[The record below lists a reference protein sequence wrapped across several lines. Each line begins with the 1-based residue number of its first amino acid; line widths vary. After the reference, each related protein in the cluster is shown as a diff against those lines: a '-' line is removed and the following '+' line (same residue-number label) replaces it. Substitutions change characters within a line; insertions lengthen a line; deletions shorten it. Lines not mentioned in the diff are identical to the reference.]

1 MFRINKSRQLDRRP
15 LIPSKGHFYVTGYLS
30 SPVSKGQPAEY
41 IYNGNRIR
49 TSTVLQ
55 ILKASDEFITFETLN
70 SIIYNQLSQ
79 SICRESCS
87 LCLEVRQSKN
97 SSVKRRCP

>member
-55 ILKASDEFITFETLN
+55 I
-70 SIIYNQLSQ
+70 
-79 SICRESCS
+79 
-87 LCLEVRQSKN
+87 
-97 SSVKRRCP
+97 

>member
-30 SPVSKGQPAEY
+30 SPVSKRQPAEY

-70 SIIYNQLSQ
+70 SIYTISYLKVSAEN
-79 SICRESCS
+79 RV
-87 LCLEVRQSKN
+87 LCA
-97 SSVKRRCP
+97 

>member
-49 TSTVLQ
+49 TS
-55 ILKASDEFITFETLN
+55 FETLN
-70 SIIYNQLSQ
+70 SIYTISYLKVSAEN
-79 SICRESCS
+79 RV
-87 LCLEVRQSKN
+87 LCA
-97 SSVKRRCP
+97 

>member
-41 IYNGNRIR
+41 IYNGNVFFVPRGTAI
-49 TSTVLQ
+49 
-55 ILKASDEFITFETLN
+55 K
-70 SIIYNQLSQ
+70 
-79 SICRESCS
+79 
-87 LCLEVRQSKN
+87 K
-97 SSVKRRCP
+97 